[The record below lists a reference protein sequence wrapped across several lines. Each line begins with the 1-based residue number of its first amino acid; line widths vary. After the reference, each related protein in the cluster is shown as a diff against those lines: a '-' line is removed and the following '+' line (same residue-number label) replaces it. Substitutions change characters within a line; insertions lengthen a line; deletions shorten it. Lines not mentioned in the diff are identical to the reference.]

1 MARSATSPTTPG
13 PPTPPDR
20 RWGRAPTRL
29 GIEVD
34 DATAEIDANDFLG
47 SPVVES
53 SFSHRYGLASHR
65 VSLQLGSAAVLHPGS
80 GVVFSWRPGPLLAR
94 PAADQEGLVGAGRPL
109 PTNATVPGAFLPTEG
124 LDEPLVPLRGV
135 RCIYEQE
142 LGGDLNGY
150 VADPMSE
157 TMRPPHV
164 VGAAL
169 DLTLACGG
177 GPLALGSEYDEFADV
192 AHLDA
197 FESADGVVRRL
208 RRSMAGAP

>member
-1 MARSATSPTTPG
+1 MTPIRVTSEFHI
-13 PPTPPDR
+13 PPDEQACTVKFSTYLCV
-20 RWGRAPTRL
+20 GPTRL

-34 DATAEIDANDFLG
+34 DAT
-47 SPVVES
+47 
-53 SFSHRYGLASHR
+53 
-65 VSLQLGSAAVLHPGS
+65 
-80 GVVFSWRPGPLLAR
+80 
-94 PAADQEGLVGAGRPL
+94 
-109 PTNATVPGAFLPTEG
+109 VPGALLPTEG

-150 VADPMSE
+150 VADPMSKA
-157 TMRPPHV
+157 MRPPHV

-169 DLTLACGG
+169 VLTLACGG
-177 GPLALGSEYDEFADV
+177 RSLALGSEYDEFADV

-208 RRSMAGAP
+208 RRLGAGAP